1 MDTIMKA
8 FGYTTAT
15 PTLSDSSLQA
25 IELPD
30 PVATGHDILVTVEA
44 ISVNPVDTKI
54 RANVSPESGYKVI
67 GWDAVGM
74 IKAIGDKVS
83 LFNVGDRVFY
93 AGDLTR
99 QGSNA
104 ELQLVD
110 ERIVG
115 LAPTSL
121 SNSEA
126 AALPLT
132 SITAWELL
140 FDRLQ
145 IEKSKNNKPAS
156 VLVIGAAGGVG
167 SILVQ
172 LAKQLT
178 NLTVVGTA
186 AREESA
192 NWLKDLGVDHVLDHS
207 KNLNQQ
213 RLEAELSEFD
223 YVISLT
229 HTDQHL
235 DSIMEVIKP
244 QGKLALIDD
253 PASFDIL
260 KLKRKSISLHW
271 EFMYTRSMFQTD
283 DMIAQHQL
291 LSELATL
298 VDNGT
303 IKTTLG
309 EHLGKINVAILIK
322 AHRILES
329 HKARGKLVLEGFE

>member
-1 MDTIMKA
+1 MKA
-8 FGYTTAT
+8 FGYTQAT
-15 PTLSDSSLQA
+15 KTLTPESFQA
-25 IELPD
+25 IELPT
-30 PVATGHDILVTVEA
+30 PEAHGHDILVEVSA
-44 ISVNPVDTKI
+44 ISVNPVDAKI
-54 RANVSPESGYKVI
+54 RANVSSEQGYKVI
-67 GWDAVGM
+67 GWDAVGTV
-74 IKAIGDKVS
+74 KAVGDKVT
-83 LFNVGDRVFY
+83 LFNVGDRVYY

-115 LAPTSL
+115 RAPSTL
-121 SNSEA
+121 SNPEA

-145 IEKSKNNKPAS
+145 ISKSQSAKPAS
-156 VLVIGAAGGVG
+156 LLVIGAAGGVG

-178 NLTVVGTA
+178 NLTVVATA
-186 AREESA
+186 SRAQSVA
-192 NWLKDLGVDHVLDHS
+192 WLNKLGVDEVLDHTQS
-207 KNLNQQ
+207 LDEQ
-213 RLEAELSEFD
+213 RTQRNMDEFD

-235 DSIMEVIKP
+235 DEIINVIKP

-271 EFMYTRSMFQTD
+271 EFMYTRSMYQTD

-291 LSELATL
+291 LTELAEL

-309 EHLGKINVAILIK
+309 QHLGKISVGNLVK
-322 AHRILES
+322 AHQILES
-329 HKARGKLVLEGFE
+329 YQSRGKLVLEGF

>member
-1 MDTIMKA
+1 MKA
-8 FGYTTAT
+8 IGYQAAT
-15 PTLSDSSLQA
+15 KTLSEDSFEI
-25 IELPD
+25 IELPTPTAQGRD
-30 PVATGHDILVTVEA
+30 LLVAVNA
-44 ISVNPVDTKI
+44 ISVNPVDAKI
-54 RANVSPESGYKVI
+54 RANVSPEQGHKII
-67 GWDAVGM
+67 GWDAVG
-74 IKAIGDKVS
+74 IVKAVGEKVS
-83 LFNVGDRVFY
+83 LFNVGDRVYY

-99 QGSNA
+99 AGSNA
-104 ELQLVD
+104 EFQLVD

-115 LAPTSL
+115 KAPVSL
-121 SNSEA
+121 SDAEA

-145 IEKSKNNKPAS
+145 VSRTKDAKPAS
-156 VLVIGAAGGVG
+156 LLVIGAAGGVG

-186 AREESA
+186 SRADSVK
-192 NWLKDLGVDHVLDHS
+192 WLNELGVEHVLEHS
-207 KNLNQQ
+207 KGLDAQRTEHNL
-213 RLEAELSEFD
+213 AEFD

-235 DSIMEVIKP
+235 DEIIKVIKP

-291 LSELATL
+291 LTELAEL

-309 EHLGKINVAILIK
+309 QHLGKINIENLLK
-322 AHRILES
+322 AHAILES
-329 HKARGKLVLEGFE
+329 HQSRGKLVLEGF

>member
-1 MDTIMKA
+1 MKA
-8 FGYTTAT
+8 FGYTQAT
-15 PTLSDSSLQA
+15 KTLTPESFQA
-25 IELPD
+25 IELPT
-30 PVATGHDILVTVEA
+30 PEAHGHDILVEVSA
-44 ISVNPVDTKI
+44 ISVNPVDAKI
-54 RANVSPESGYKVI
+54 RANVSSEQGYKVI
-67 GWDAVGM
+67 GWDAVGTV
-74 IKAIGDKVS
+74 KAVGDKVT
-83 LFNVGDRVFY
+83 LFNVGDRVYY

-115 LAPTSL
+115 RAPSTL
-121 SNSEA
+121 SNPEA

-145 IEKSKNNKPAS
+145 ISKSQSAKPAS
-156 VLVIGAAGGVG
+156 LLVIGAAGGVG

-178 NLTVVGTA
+178 NLTVVATA
-186 AREESA
+186 SRAQSVA
-192 NWLKDLGVDHVLDHS
+192 WLNKLGVDEVLDHTQS
-207 KNLNQQ
+207 LDEQ
-213 RLEAELSEFD
+213 RTQRNMDEFD

-235 DSIMEVIKP
+235 DEIINVIKP

-271 EFMYTRSMFQTD
+271 EFM
-283 DMIAQHQL
+283 
-291 LSELATL
+291 
-298 VDNGT
+298 
-303 IKTTLG
+303 
-309 EHLGKINVAILIK
+309 
-322 AHRILES
+322 
-329 HKARGKLVLEGFE
+329 

>member
-1 MDTIMKA
+1 MKA
-8 FGYTTAT
+8 FGYTQAT
-15 PTLSDSSLQA
+15 KTLTPESFQA
-25 IELPD
+25 IELPT
-30 PVATGHDILVTVEA
+30 PEAHGHDILVEVSA
-44 ISVNPVDTKI
+44 ISVNPVDAKI
-54 RANVSPESGYKVI
+54 RANVSSEQGYKVI
-67 GWDAVGM
+67 GWDAVGTV
-74 IKAIGDKVS
+74 KAVGDKVT
-83 LFNVGDRVFY
+83 LFNVGDRVYY

-115 LAPTSL
+115 RAPSTL
-121 SNSEA
+121 SNPEA

-145 IEKSKNNKPAS
+145 ISKSQSAKQAS
-156 VLVIGAAGGVG
+156 LLVIGAAGGVG

-178 NLTVVGTA
+178 NLTVVATA
-186 AREESA
+186 SRAQSVA
-192 NWLKDLGVDHVLDHS
+192 WLNKLGVDEVLDHTQS
-207 KNLNQQ
+207 LDEQ
-213 RLEAELSEFD
+213 RTQRNMDEFD

-235 DSIMEVIKP
+235 DEIINVIKP

-271 EFMYTRSMFQTD
+271 EFMYTRSMYQTD

-291 LSELATL
+291 LTELAEL

-309 EHLGKINVAILIK
+309 QHLGKISVENLVK
-322 AHRILES
+322 AHQILES
-329 HKARGKLVLEGFE
+329 YQSRGKLVLEGF

>member
-1 MDTIMKA
+1 MKA

-30 PVATGHDILVTVEA
+30 PVATGHDILVAVEA

-54 RANVSPESGYKVI
+54 RANVSPGNGYKVI
-67 GWDAVGM
+67 GWDAVGTV
-74 IKAIGDKVS
+74 KAVGDKVS

-145 IEKSKNNKPAS
+145 IEKSKSNKPAS

-192 NWLKDLGVDHVLDHS
+192 NWLKDLEVDHVLDHS
-207 KNLNQQ
+207 KNLNEQ
-213 RLEAELSEFD
+213 RLAADLNEFD
-223 YVISLT
+223 YVVSLT

-291 LSELATL
+291 LSELSTL

-309 EHLGKINVAILIK
+309 EHLGKINVANLIK
-322 AHRILES
+322 AHGILES

>member
-1 MDTIMKA
+1 MKA
-8 FGYTTAT
+8 FGYTQAT
-15 PTLSDSSLQA
+15 KTLTPESFQA
-25 IELPD
+25 IELPT
-30 PVATGHDILVTVEA
+30 PEAHGHDILVEVSA
-44 ISVNPVDTKI
+44 ISVNPVDAKI
-54 RANVSPESGYKVI
+54 RANVSSEQGYKVI
-67 GWDAVGM
+67 GWDAAGTV
-74 IKAIGDKVS
+74 KAVGDKVT
-83 LFNVGDRVFY
+83 LFNVGDRVYY

-115 LAPTSL
+115 RAPSTL
-121 SNSEA
+121 SNPEA

-145 IEKSKNNKPAS
+145 ISKSQSAKPAS
-156 VLVIGAAGGVG
+156 LLVIGAAGGVG

-178 NLTVVGTA
+178 NLTVVATA
-186 AREESA
+186 SRAQSVA
-192 NWLKDLGVDHVLDHS
+192 WLNKLGVDEVLDHTQS
-207 KNLNQQ
+207 LDEQ
-213 RLEAELSEFD
+213 RTQRNMDEFD

-235 DSIMEVIKP
+235 DEIINVIKP

-271 EFMYTRSMFQTD
+271 EFMYTRSMYQTD

-291 LSELATL
+291 LTELAEL

-309 EHLGKINVAILIK
+309 QHLGKISVENLVK
-322 AHRILES
+322 AHQILES
-329 HKARGKLVLEGFE
+329 YQSRGKLVLEGF

>member
-1 MDTIMKA
+1 MKA
-8 FGYTTAT
+8 IGYLAAT
-15 PTLSDSSLQA
+15 KTLNEQSFEI
-25 IELPD
+25 IELPT
-30 PVATGHDILVTVEA
+30 PMAHDHDLLVEVKA
-44 ISVNPVDTKI
+44 ISVNPVDAKI
-54 RANVSPESGYKVI
+54 RANVSPDEGHKVI
-67 GWDAVGM
+67 GWDAVG
-74 IKAIGDKVS
+74 IVRAVGDKVS
-83 LFNVGDRVFY
+83 LFNIGDRVYY

-99 QGSNA
+99 SGSNA
-104 ELQLVD
+104 EFQLVD

-115 LAPTSL
+115 RAPTTL
-121 SNSEA
+121 NDA
-126 AALPLT
+126 QTAALPLT

-145 IEKSKNNKPAS
+145 IPRSSDEKPAS
-156 VLVIGAAGGVG
+156 LLVIGAAGGVG

-172 LAKQLT
+172 LAKKLT

-186 AREESA
+186 ARAQSVT
-192 NWLKDLGVDHVLDHS
+192 WLQELGVDQVLDHS
-207 KNLNQQ
+207 QSLDTQ
-213 RLEAELSEFD
+213 RAQLKLTEFD

-229 HTDQHL
+229 HTEQHL
-235 DSIMEVIKP
+235 DEIIQVLKP

-271 EFMYTRSMFQTD
+271 EFMYTRSMYQTD

-291 LSELATL
+291 LTELAEL

-309 EHLGKINVAILIK
+309 QHLGKISVENLMK
-322 AHRILES
+322 AHQILES
-329 HKARGKLVLEGFE
+329 HQSRGKLVLEGF

>member
-1 MDTIMKA
+1 MKA
-8 FGYTTAT
+8 FGYTHAT
-15 PTLSDSSLQA
+15 KTLIPESFQA
-25 IELPD
+25 IELPT
-30 PVATGHDILVTVEA
+30 PEAHGHDILVEVSA
-44 ISVNPVDTKI
+44 ISVNPVDAKI
-54 RANVSPESGYKVI
+54 RANVSPEQGYKVI
-67 GWDAVGM
+67 GWDAVGI
-74 IKAIGDKVS
+74 IKAVGDKVS
-83 LFNVGDRVFY
+83 LFNVGDRVYY

-115 LAPTSL
+115 RAPTTL
-121 SNSEA
+121 SNPEA

-145 IEKSKNNKPAS
+145 VSKSHSAKPAS
-156 VLVIGAAGGVG
+156 LLVIGAAGGVG

-178 NLTVVGTA
+178 NLTVVATA
-186 AREESA
+186 SRAQSVD
-192 NWLKDLGVDHVLDHS
+192 WLNKLGVDEVLDHTQS
-207 KNLNQQ
+207 LNEQ
-213 RLEAELSEFD
+213 RTQRNMDEFD

-235 DSIMEVIKP
+235 DEIINVIKP

-271 EFMYTRSMFQTD
+271 EFMYTRSMYQTD
-283 DMIAQHQL
+283 DIIEQHQL
-291 LSELATL
+291 LTELAEL

-309 EHLGKINVAILIK
+309 QHLGKISVENLVK
-322 AHRILES
+322 AHQILES
-329 HKARGKLVLEGFE
+329 HQSRGKLVLEGF